1 MERILIVLA
10 IVAAAAAVAALIQRS
25 RPATPIRTGWT
36 TPEQLNRADFSRPDS
51 EWLVAVFTSAT
62 CDACADV
69 LTKAQV
75 LQSDAVEVAEI
86 EYNRDRA
93 IHDRYA
99 IEAVPA
105 VLLADASGVVRG
117 TQLGPVSVT
126 HLWAMVAE
134 AREPGS
140 TPDGCS

>member
-1 MERILIVLA
+1 MERILIVIA
-10 IVAAAAAVAALIQRS
+10 IIAVAAVIAALIQRS
-25 RPATPIRTGWT
+25 RPDAPVRTGWN
-36 TPEQLNRADFSRPDS
+36 TPDQLDRNDFPNADA

-62 CDACADV
+62 CEACADV
-69 LTKAQV
+69 LGKAEV
-75 LQSDAVEVAEI
+75 LRSDAVEVAEI
-86 EYNRDRA
+86 EFNRDRTL
-93 IHDRYA
+93 HDRYA

-105 VLLADASGVVRG
+105 VLVADAAGVVRG

-140 TPDGCS
+140 TPDGCG